1 MPTASS
7 LPAALAAGLAASA
20 VLLMPGAAIA
30 TPGPRCNDFP
40 TREAAQHY
48 YDTHGQ
54 NLPGF
59 DNNGNGVVCEHRFPP
74 SPPASP
80 VPESP
85 MPAPSELP
93 APSESPLA
101 SASPEP
107 SASTSPGAPQPGAP
121 APELP
126 ITGEHTGQIAGGGA
140 ALVLAGIAALALGR
154 RRRVTGR

>member
-1 MPTASS
+1 MPTAT
-7 LPAALAAGLAASA
+7 LIPALAAGLAASA
-20 VLLMPGAAIA
+20 VLLMPAAAIA

-40 TREAAQHY
+40 TREAAQLY
-48 YDTHGQ
+48 YDTHGRD
-54 NLPGF
+54 LPGF

-74 SPPASP
+74 SPSASP

-85 MPAPSELP
+85 MPT
-93 APSESPLA
+93 PSESPQA
-101 SASPEP
+101 SAAPEP
-107 SASTSPGAPQPGAP
+107 TPAVTPPVAGGP

-126 ITGEHTGQIAGGGA
+126 ITGDHSGEIAGGGA